1 MAMQIEIDFDE
12 DYREVCSYTG
22 TINKKYKFS
31 FDVLWLSK
39 HRNYIVKNIDF
50 DDDMSVN
57 FDKEIAEKRI
67 RKLTKEWYT
76 LDE

>member
-22 TINKKYKFS
+22 TVNEKHKFS

-39 HRNYIVKNIDF
+39 HRNYIIKNVEF
-50 DDDMSVN
+50 TDDISVN
-57 FDKEIAEKRI
+57 FDKEKAEKRI
-67 RKLTKEWYT
+67 RKLVKEWYS